1 MILYLD
7 IDIDNFRLKKD
18 LQDFNDQKEVG
29 YIHMKKKHAQEI
41 AQLNDIIGTNSET
54 IQK

>member
-41 AQLNDIIGTNSET
+41 AQLNDIIATNSKT